1 MSVQCSSYHLYCR
14 VKTNSLALI
23 FLKLCSYQ
31 TVHEYKVKDPDENIA
46 NDVDDEAGLFVV
58 LWLVWIISCGGYT
71 LATLTVASMF
81 TRQTGGQNSTSAVT
95 DNYVDT
101 HFGIFF

>member
-1 MSVQCSSYHLYCR
+1 M
-14 VKTNSLALI
+14 
-23 FLKLCSYQ
+23 
-31 TVHEYKVKDPDENIA
+31 KDPDENIA

-58 LWLVWIISCGGYT
+58 LWLVGIVSCGGYT

-81 TRQTGGQNSTSAVT
+81 TSQTGGQNSTSAVT

-101 HFGIFF
+101 HFGVFKFFKKIIAQPLQFYILHANR

>member
-1 MSVQCSSYHLYCR
+1 M
-14 VKTNSLALI
+14 
-23 FLKLCSYQ
+23 
-31 TVHEYKVKDPDENIA
+31 KDPDENIA

-58 LWLVWIISCGGYT
+58 LWLVCIISCGGYT

-81 TRQTGGQNSTSAVT
+81 TSQTGGQNSTSAVT

>member
-1 MSVQCSSYHLYCR
+1 M
-14 VKTNSLALI
+14 
-23 FLKLCSYQ
+23 
-31 TVHEYKVKDPDENIA
+31 KDPDENIA

-58 LWLVWIISCGGYT
+58 LWLVCISWGGYT

-81 TRQTGGQNSTSAVT
+81 TSQTGGQNSTSAVT